1 MTTGNQISTL
11 SKVLLVVA
19 AIFLAS
25 NIFLPIWKIE
35 LFAPQYPEGLK
46 LLLYAHGLG
55 GDVEIIN
62 GLNHYI
68 GMQTLHSENFIE
80 FSILRYIIVFFVLLF
95 IVVMI
100 IGRKKPV
107 YYLFGLFIAFA
118 VLAMVDFY
126 RWNYNYGHNLDPNA
140 AIKVPGASYQPP
152 ILGYKQLL
160 NFGAYSIPD
169 TGGWLF
175 IGAGVILLFVVLL
188 ETGSLARI
196 FRRKEKTAVLLGLI
210 CVLSACEPPGPRPV
224 SINKDE
230 CAYCKMTVTDIRFA
244 AQAVTVKGRHY
255 IFDDI
260 VCLRD
265 FKKENK
271 EMEFDKL
278 YVANYIEPSEFV
290 NVDEAYLVHSENLRS
305 PMAGNI
311 AVFAVRDSSMAY
323 KEEWNGALIE
333 WTNLLKE

>member
-1 MTTGNQISTL
+1 MTTSNRISAL
-11 SKVLLVVA
+11 SKVLLVLA
-19 AIFLAS
+19 AIFLAT

-35 LFAPQYPEGLK
+35 LFAPQYPEGLE

-80 FSILRYIIVFFVLLF
+80 FSVLRYIISFFVLLF
-95 IVVMI
+95 IVIALV
-100 IGRKKPV
+100 GRKRPV
-107 YYLFGLFIAFA
+107 YFLFGLFIAFA
-118 VLAMVDFY
+118 ILAMADFY

-140 AIKVPGASYQPP
+140 AIKIPGAAYQPP
-152 ILGYKQLL
+152 VLGYKQLL

-175 IGAGVILLFVVLL
+175 IGAGVLLLFVVMM
-188 ETGSLARI
+188 ETGFIARV
-196 FRRKEKTAVLLGLI
+196 FRKKQKAVVLLSLLFFLG
-210 CVLSACEPPGPRPV
+210 ACEPPGPRPV

-230 CAYCKMTVTDIRFA
+230 CAYCKMTVTDLRFA

-255 IFDDI
+255 IYDDI

-265 FKKENK
+265 FVKENK
-271 EMEFDKL
+271 DMKFDKL
-278 YVANYIEPSEFV
+278 YVANYTEPSEFLDV
-290 NVDEAYLVHSENLRS
+290 EKAYLVHSESLRS

-311 AVFAVRDSSMAY
+311 AVFGEQDSSKVY
-323 KEEWNGALIE
+323 LERLNGARIE
-333 WTNLLKE
+333 WTHLLQ